1 MSRDEVGWQD
11 EVDWESDPA
20 TAGILRRETHA
31 SRAVAAILAAV
42 LVTVLAVYCLFEAA
56 LKAFGQEP
64 WLLAPEG
71 AWEWVRSLP
80 DGLDPVMLG
89 AIGGLIFLL
98 GLFFFLN
105 AVLPGRRSR
114 HIIPNPRAA
123 VVVDNEVIASSLARR
138 ARMQAGVTQEQVVV
152 TVSRRLVEVNVRPT
166 SGTPVDEASIAEAVE
181 DELRRTSVK
190 PMPDVKVKLSTV
202 GVIGV

>member
-1 MSRDEVGWQD
+1 MSAEEPERAPDR
-11 EVDWESDPA
+11 A

-31 SRAVAAILAAV
+31 SRAVAAVLAAG
-42 LVTVLAVYCLFEAA
+42 LVTVVAVYCLFEAA

-64 WLLAPEG
+64 WLLAPEQ
-71 AWEWVRSLP
+71 AWEWIRNLP
-80 DGLDPVMLG
+80 AGLDPLALG
-89 AIGGLIFLL
+89 AAGALIFLL
-98 GLFFFLN
+98 GLYFFLN

-114 HIIPNPRAA
+114 HIIPNARAA

-138 ARMQAGVTQEQVVV
+138 ARAEAGVTPEQVLV

-166 SGTPVDEASIAEAVE
+166 SGIPVDEEAIAEAVE
-181 DELRRTSVK
+181 DELIRTPVK
-190 PMPDVKVKLSTV
+190 PLPDVKVKVSTE